1 MYMLL
6 IMFSGIDVTAETL
19 FDVLDNGVYL
29 CDLSTIIQ
37 KKAEECVQNGT
48 VSQVTEQ
55 KKCQTCSF

>member
-1 MYMLL
+1 MFMLL

-37 KKAEECVQNGT
+37 KKAEECVRNGT

-55 KKCQTCSF
+55 I